1 MRLPTTL
8 SLLLAP
14 IQATLAAPNTNPNTN
29 CTPVN
34 DDVDLHEHLLEAC
47 EPFNSTGHRSLDTP
61 CGLEASIQMQC
72 LYQATPYNASLP
84 DYEFP
89 FRKSPL
95 ASNMTQ
101 RDCLCQTHVFDAI
114 KGCSACNK
122 AYGGRLGFGW
132 EEEESYDSV
141 RITYCAASS
150 TPTLNFADFMRS
162 ALQSGHTNT
171 VQETRCS
178 VTSAPSMTAASAYYI
193 ASVPLS
199 IAGYVARLEGNDTSY
214 SSLYTSDGQIVPTP
228 MSGVASATHHGNQK
242 GQDKATSTSTSTE
255 SGGAAP
261 TAGCAAGVLGL
272 AAAAAFF

>member
-1 MRLPTTL
+1 MRLSTTL

-14 IQATLAAPNTNPNTN
+14 IQALLAAPNTSPNTN
-29 CTPVN
+29 CTPVT
-34 DDVDLHEHLLEAC
+34 DVGLHEHLLEAC
-47 EPFNSTGHRSLDTP
+47 EPFNATGHRSLDTP

-72 LYQATPYNASLP
+72 LYQTSPQNASLP

-95 ASNMTQ
+95 ASNVTQ
-101 RDCLCQTHVFDAI
+101 RDCLCQTHIFDAI

-132 EEEESYDSV
+132 EEEESYDDARSA
-141 RITYCAASS
+141 YCIASS

-162 ALQSGHTNT
+162 ALETGHTKT

-178 VTSAPSMTAASAYYI
+178 VTSAPSMTAASDYYTP
-193 ASVPLS
+193 SVPLS
-199 IAGYVARLEGNDTSY
+199 IAAHVARLEGNDTSY
-214 SSLYTSDGQIVPTP
+214 TSLFTSDGQIVPTP
-228 MSGVASATHHGNQK
+228 LSGVASATHHGNQK
-242 GQDKATSTSTSTE
+242 GQDKATSTSTE

-261 TAGCAAGVLGL
+261 TAGLAAGILGF
-272 AAAAAFF
+272 AVAAAFF